1 MSRLEV
7 RACGGGLLFSQDSA
21 RLMGLKLSLRPFL
34 SMGAGEEAFLHS
46 LAFSLDSSWLLLCIR
61 SGTNRD
67 TSPLGRASPLS
78 PTSLIDSG
86 REVSAE
92 TVPAVGGESWAC
104 SGDNSVPYSRLL
116 RTGCD
121 EISMSWVVF
130 RARGVRFRVMGG
142 GGSSRGKASWTDLQD
157 HDNKHPGFMMAET
170 PIYTHSQ
177 VSTLAVSSACLS
189 RLSPVC
195 VSSVECSFW
204 V

>member
-1 MSRLEV
+1 M
-7 RACGGGLLFSQDSA
+7 FSQDSA

-34 SMGAGEEAFLHS
+34 SMRPGEEDFLPS
-46 LAFSLDSSWLLLCIR
+46 VAFSLDSSWVFLCIR

-67 TSPLGRASPLS
+67 TSPLGRASPFS
-78 PTSLIDSG
+78 PISMVDSG

-92 TVPAVGGESWAC
+92 TGLAVGGESWAC
-104 SGDNSVPYSRLL
+104 PGDNSVPYSRLL

-142 GGSSRGKASWTDLQD
+142 GGSSRGKASWTDLKI
-157 HDNKHPGFMMAET
+157 HDNKHSSFMHDCT
-170 PIYTHSQ
+170 PVYKHSQ
-177 VSTLAVSSACLS
+177 FCAPTASSTTPPHTHTPASAFSIEGL
-189 RLSPVC
+189 
-195 VSSVECSFW
+195 FW